1 MEKEITDTIDLDSK
15 FDDFDAMKP
24 RKKKLR

>member
-1 MEKEITDTIDLDSK
+1 MEKEITDTIDLDSII
-15 FDDFDAMKP
+15 DEFDAMKP